1 MYLNVVVKLKMLS
14 HGHYKVVKPGRKYY
28 VYNTTCLFQERP
40 DREVECPVYAN
51 HGCYSEV
58 LPTKLKN

>member
-28 VYNTTCLFQERP
+28 VCNTTEENFE
-40 DREVECPVYAN
+40 E
-51 HGCYSEV
+51 
-58 LPTKLKN
+58 LKVGINIAALESLSVNWSQN